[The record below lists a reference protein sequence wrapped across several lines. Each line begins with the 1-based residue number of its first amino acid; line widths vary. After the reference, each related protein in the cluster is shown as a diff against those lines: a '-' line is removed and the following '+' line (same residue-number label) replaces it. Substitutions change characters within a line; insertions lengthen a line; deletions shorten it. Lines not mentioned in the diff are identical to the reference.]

1 MKIQVEKTATFTG
14 HKDCIYAMT
23 PIANSTRF
31 ISAGSD
37 GLVAEWDL
45 DKPNEG
51 KMIAKVENTVYALCH
66 LPETN
71 QLLVGQ
77 NFEGIHLIDLEKKQE
92 SKSIKLTDQAIF
104 DIQFCN
110 GIIYVASGKGT
121 VFLLDLETFSIK
133 QKLQFTEEHARTI
146 ALNPNWKEFAV
157 GYSDNLIRV
166 FSIENHQLK
175 YELSQHTNSVFTLAY
190 STDSNLLLSGSRD
203 AHLKI
208 WSVANNYDLQESIVA
223 HMYTINHIAY
233 RADGKYFATCS
244 KDKSIKIWDAHKLR
258 LLKVIDK
265 ARHAGHGTSVN
276 KLFWKD
282 ENTLVSASDDT
293 SISVWNLED
302 LD

>member
-1 MKIQVEKTATFTG
+1 MKIQVEKTNTFTG

-23 PIANSTRF
+23 PIANSTKF

-37 GLVAEWDL
+37 GLVVEWDVE
-45 DKPNEG
+45 KPNEG
-51 KMIAKVENTVYALCH
+51 KMIAKVDNTVYALCH

-71 QLLVGQ
+71 QLLIGQ

-92 SKSIKLTDQAIF
+92 SKSIKLTEQAIF
-104 DIQFCN
+104 DIQFHN

-133 QKLQFTEEHARTI
+133 KKLQLSGEHARTI

-157 GYSDNLIRV
+157 GYSDNSIRI
-166 FSIENHQLK
+166 FDMGDYTMK
-175 YELSQHTNSVFTLAY
+175 YELNQHTNSVFTLAY
-190 STDSNLLLSGSRD
+190 STDYNLLLSGSRD
-203 AHLKI
+203 AHLRI
-208 WSVANNYDLQESIVA
+208 WSVSNNYELQESIVA
-223 HMYTINHIAY
+223 HMYTINHIAF

-244 KDKSIKIWDAHKLR
+244 KDKSIKIWHSEKSK

-265 ARHAGHGTSVN
+265 TRHAGHGTSVN
-276 KLFWKD
+276 KLFWQGK
-282 ENTLVSASDDT
+282 NTLVSASDDT
-293 SISVWNLED
+293 SISVWNLEG